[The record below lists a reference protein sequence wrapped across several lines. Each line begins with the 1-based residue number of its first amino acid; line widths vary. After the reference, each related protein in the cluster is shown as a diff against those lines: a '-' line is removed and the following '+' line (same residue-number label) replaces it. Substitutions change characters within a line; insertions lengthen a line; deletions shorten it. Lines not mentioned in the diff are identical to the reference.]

1 MNVSLFQ
8 AAAAM
13 NASSRWQELI
23 AENLSA
29 SSIPGF
35 KKQDI
40 SFSAIEAGLM
50 AARGASGSQQAK
62 FLLPRMEGYTNFG
75 NGEMKLTG
83 VKTDTAIDG
92 PGLFEVQLPNGSMGY
107 TRDGEFHVDAQGQ
120 LVTKSGMLVM
130 GSSGTIQLDPKDPN
144 PISIAPNGDISQGS
158 ARKGKLKVVE
168 FNSPQLLTPLGGGLF
183 GAMDTKLQS
192 SDSTRASI
200 RQGFLE
206 AANTS
211 SVTEMA
217 NMITAMRHFEA
228 NHKLVQLQ
236 DERMGKAISELAG
249 N

>member
-13 NASSRWQELI
+13 NASSRWQDLI
-23 AENLSA
+23 AQNLSA

-50 AARGASGSQQAK
+50 GARGASATQPAH
-62 FLLPRMEGYTNFG
+62 FTLPRMEGYTNFS
-75 NGEMKLTG
+75 NGELKFTG

-92 PGLFEVQLPNGSMGY
+92 PGFFEVQLPNGTAGY

-120 LVTKSGMLVM
+120 LVTKSGHLVM
-130 GSSGTIQLDPKDPN
+130 GSNGTLQLDPNDPH
-144 PISIAPNGDISQGS
+144 PITIAANGDISQGA
-158 ARKGKLKVVE
+158 ARKGRLKVVE
-168 FNSPQLLTPLGGGLF
+168 FNTPQLLAPVGGGLF
-183 GAMDTKLQS
+183 AALDSKLQPTDS
-192 SDSTRASI
+192 SRASI

-206 AANTS
+206 GANTS
-211 SVTEMA
+211 PVIEMA

-228 NHKLVQLQ
+228 NHRMVQLQ

-249 N
+249 T

>member
-13 NASSRWQELI
+13 NASSRWQDLI
-23 AENLSA
+23 AQNLSA

-50 AARGASGSQQAK
+50 GARGATGSQPAK
-62 FLLPRMEGYTNFG
+62 FLLPRMEGYTNFN
-75 NGEMKLTG
+75 NGDLKFTG
-83 VKTDTAIDG
+83 VKTDASLDG
-92 PGLFEVQLPNGSMGY
+92 PGFFEVQLPDGKSGY

-120 LVTKSGMLVM
+120 LITKSGHFVM
-130 GSSGTIQLDPKDPN
+130 GTGGIIQLDPKDAN
-144 PISIAPNGDISQGS
+144 PITISASGDISQGNT
-158 ARKGKLKVVE
+158 RKGKLKLVD
-168 FNSPQLLTPLGGGLF
+168 FNSPQLLTPLGGGVF
-183 GAMDTKLQS
+183 GALDPKLQPG
-192 SDSTRASI
+192 DATRANV

-211 SVTEMA
+211 SVVEMA
-217 NMITAMRHFEA
+217 NLMTAMRHFEA
-228 NHKLVQLQ
+228 NQKLVQMQ

-249 N
+249 T

>member
-13 NASSRWQELI
+13 NASSRWQDLI
-23 AENLSA
+23 AQNLSA

-50 AARGASGSQQAK
+50 GARGASGAQPAQ
-62 FLLPRMEGYTNFG
+62 FTLPRMESYTNFT
-75 NGEMKLTG
+75 NGELKFTG
-83 VKTDTAIDG
+83 VKTDAALDG
-92 PGLFEVQLPNGSMGY
+92 PGFFEVQLPNGTAGY

-120 LVTKSGMLVM
+120 LVTKSGHLVM
-130 GSSGTIQLDPKDPN
+130 GTGGVIQLDPKDAN
-144 PISIAPNGDISQGS
+144 PITIAANGDISQGT

-168 FNSPQLLTPLGGGLF
+168 FNTPQLLAPVGGGLF
-183 GAMDTKLQS
+183 AALDSKLQP
-192 SDSTRASI
+192 SDSSRTNL

-206 AANTS
+206 SANTS
-211 SVTEMA
+211 PVVEMA

-228 NHKLVQLQ
+228 NHRMVQLQ

-249 N
+249 T

>member
-13 NASSRWQELI
+13 NASGRWQELI

-29 SSIPGF
+29 SSVPGY
-35 KKQDI
+35 KKRDI
-40 SFSAIEAGLM
+40 SYSAVEAGLM
-50 AARGASGSQQAK
+50 SARGPAGTSAT
-62 FLLPRMEGYTNFG
+62 FALPRMDAYTNFST
-75 NGEMKLTG
+75 GELKLTG
-83 VKTDTAIDG
+83 VKTDVAIDG
-92 PGLFEVQLPNGSMGY
+92 PGFFEVQLPNGTTGY

-120 LVTKSGMLVM
+120 LVTKAGLPVLSG
-130 GSSGTIQLDPKDPN
+130 GGTLQLDPNDPN
-144 PISIAPNGDISQGS
+144 PISIAPNGDISQGA
-158 ARKGKLKVVE
+158 ARKGRLRVVE
-168 FNSPQLLTPLGGGLF
+168 VNQPQLLTPLGGGLY
-183 GAMDTKLQS
+183 GAQDPKLQVN
-192 SDSTRASI
+192 DAARATL

-211 SVTEMA
+211 AVTEMA

-228 NHKLVQLQ
+228 NHRLVQLQ